1 MAVAA
6 KHATLR
12 RGENLVGICDDSTC
26 KQARSDSLAC
36 ARDGLRSRR
45 QPTRIIVA
53 RIARAESCRIAD
65 VRGLIG
71 TAHLDPRALAPSPQ
85 ASIARAACEHRWPL
99 AGKEGRV
106 QFGFRTAF
114 WECGSIDISPD
125 ALEQPE

>member
-1 MAVAA
+1 
-6 KHATLR
+6 L
-12 RGENLVGICDDSTC
+12 L
-26 KQARSDSLAC
+26 
-36 ARDGLRSRR
+36 ARDAVRSRR
-45 QPTRIIVA
+45 QPTPILVA

-85 ASIARAACEHRWPL
+85 TSIARAACEHRWPL

-106 QFGFRTAF
+106 QFSFFGQRF
-114 WECGSIDISPD
+114 WERGSIDISPN